1 VKNIVQVYPGLQGIY
16 TGTDT
21 VLQMWPPMFYYAST
35 TINEQ
40 GKYTGMHKDF
50 HKRSTTNMWISNM
63 QTYER
68 VGPAV

>member
-1 VKNIVQVYPGLQGIY
+1 
-16 TGTDT
+16 
-21 VLQMWPPMFYYAST
+21 MWPPMFYYAST

-40 GKYTGMHKDF
+40 GQYTGMHKGF
-50 HKRSTTNMWISNM
+50 HNKFSTNMWISNM